1 VPLKRKIFQLGRSY
15 VVTLPKSWVETA
27 RAEHGDFEHVL
38 VEVNNELRL
47 KPDAKKADLTKMSA
61 ECDMDAAR
69 METSTTMQ
77 T

>member
-27 RAEHGDFEHVL
+27 RVEHGDFEHVL

-47 KPDAKKADLTKMSA
+47 KPDAEKKTCLR
-61 ECDMDAAR
+61 C
-69 METSTTMQ
+69 
-77 T
+77 

>member
-15 VVTLPKSWVETA
+15 VVTLPKSWVENA
-27 RAEHGDFEHVL
+27 RLEQGDFEHVL

-47 KPDAKKADLTKMSA
+47 KPDAKK
-61 ECDMDAAR
+61 
-69 METSTTMQ
+69 Q

>member
-15 VVTLPKSWVETA
+15 VITLPKSWLEVA

-47 KPDAKKADLTKMSA
+47 KPDAKKKA
-61 ECDMDAAR
+61 
-69 METSTTMQ
+69 
-77 T
+77 